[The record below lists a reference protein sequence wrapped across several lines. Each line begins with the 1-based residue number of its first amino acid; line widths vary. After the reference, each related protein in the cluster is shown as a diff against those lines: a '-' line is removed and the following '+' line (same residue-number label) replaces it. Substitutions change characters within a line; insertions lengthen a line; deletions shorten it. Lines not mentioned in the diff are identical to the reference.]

1 MKQSFPKCN
10 QSNME
15 FVIST
20 NEKQQEEVR
29 FLSGDFPVSVYTQ
42 HYRHA
47 ASDYVPL
54 HWHGELQVLWIA
66 EGALEYSVN
75 GRHFVLGPDKLLL
88 VNRRQLHGSRTMYGG
103 FQFIKSFV
111 SLIKR
116 CKVPYK

>member
-10 QSNME
+10 QSDME

-88 VNRRQLHGSRTMYGG
+88 VNPPPAPRIPDHGRGYPDPVHQLYA
-103 FQFIKSFV
+103 
-111 SLIKR
+111 
-116 CKVPYK
+116 

>member
-42 HYRHA
+42 HYRHTA
-47 ASDYVPL
+47 FERLGDLDAMD
-54 HWHGELQVLWIA
+54 IA
-66 EGALEYSVN
+66 MTCATVGILS
-75 GRHFVLGPDKLLL
+75 GIF
-88 VNRRQLHGSRTMYGG
+88 GG
-103 FQFIKSFV
+103 LFFIKLGTKKGL
-111 SLIKR
+111 SLIHIL
-116 CKVPYK
+116 

>member
-10 QSNME
+10 QSDME

-42 HYRHA
+42 HYRYA

-66 EGALEYSVN
+66 EGHGLDQFSVS
-75 GRHFVLGPDKLLL
+75 GF
-88 VNRRQLHGSRTMYGG
+88 RRYFRQ
-103 FQFIKSFV
+103 Q
-111 SLIKR
+111 
-116 CKVPYK
+116 

>member
-10 QSNME
+10 QSDME

-88 VNRRQLHGSRTMYGG
+88 VNRRSSTDPGPWEGIPGPCASTLRLT
-103 FQFIKSFV
+103 FFI
-111 SLIKR
+111 R
-116 CKVPYK
+116 